1 MYAHLRHLRQM
12 FTPRDQGLNIAGFK
26 ASAMISHWL
35 KRRVR
40 VRPMT
45 EGEAEEAATKIQAG
59 YRGLVTREA
68 MRGQGEVIMPGAS
81 QLSEEGSTEATPG

>member
-1 MYAHLRHLRQM
+1 M

-68 MRGQGEVIMPGAS
+68 MRGQGEVIMPEAS
-81 QLSEEGSTEATPG
+81 MVSEEGSTAATPG

>member
-1 MYAHLRHLRQM
+1 M
-12 FTPRDQGLNIAGFK
+12 FIPWDQGLNIAGFK

-45 EGEAEEAATKIQAG
+45 ESEAEEAATKIQAG

-68 MRGQGEVIMPGAS
+68 MRDAGEVIMPEAS
-81 QLSEEGSTEATPG
+81 QVSEEGSTAVTPG